1 MYFYIKAKNSKNYQ
15 KLQKIINNSIIHGQG
30 SEIMYIHNISKYI
43 MYIIIFEVPDS
54 LLKSF
59 QKIFVE
65 FSKHLQY
72 IFFGEII
79 ITV

>member
-1 MYFYIKAKNSKNYQ
+1 
-15 KLQKIINNSIIHGQG
+15 
-30 SEIMYIHNISKYI
+30 

-59 QKIFVE
+59 HDFFFVE

-72 IFFGEII
+72 IFFFGEII
-79 ITV
+79 ITVELGATNNKS